1 VSSTPGL
8 IRRKHE
14 PTTFREQAGKP
25 SSPRLGFRVPPPPP
39 PPPLAASSAHPRSHP
54 LADLASLAS
63 FLDGKTDI
71 AVPPSHILGTQPL
84 EPSSPELTDSASPA
98 SSNGLDSTTT
108 NLAHA
113 RQQHARAMQQQAQHH
128 PDKRKNGTQ
137 GAGAIKDSRRTS
149 GGHHSHPTGEDG
161 EISRSESPEDDG
173 SRGAPGKGNKTK
185 TSEKRRAQNR
195 QAQRN
200 FRERKEKHL
209 KDLEER
215 VKLLEQQTNERD
227 AENAALKQL
236 LESLRS
242 ENDRLKVYE
251 SAFTFDYN
259 KDVDGSS
266 AMPQAATFNAA
277 PPSLPSTSAASSPA
291 SNLPSSVP
299 PADNLNASTSSFKFD
314 TSGILSS
321 SAGPGF
327 TLPSSTST
335 PPASNAIP
343 TTTAAQFDDFLSS
356 FVASPSPGASGSSIS
371 SLPTPPS
378 ATASGP
384 GSADLFTAYRDPLAS
399 LGMQPTSLS
408 TFNDFDNLFSSIP
421 PPPPAASSSLSP
433 EDPLIAQFINAS
445 PSPPSGI
452 AGTTFPSPGAAFFT
466 GNLAPKSPSALSP
479 SSADSQCSE
488 GLKARAAAAL
498 AAGGKFEFDLDNL
511 CSEMKA
517 KATCQEAAR
526 RALMSAMAEDAA
538 ASRQAYPQ
546 QL

>member
-1 VSSTPGL
+1 MDSWTQPDFLQNSGQDCASL
-8 IRRKHE
+8 
-14 PTTFREQAGKP
+14 P
-25 SSPRLGFRVPPPPP
+25 SPSLSL
-39 PPPLAASSAHPRSHP
+39 LAASSAHPRS
-54 LADLASLAS
+54 LAAPDLASLAS

-71 AVPPSHILGTQPL
+71 AVPPSHILGNQPQ

-98 SSNGLDSTTT
+98 SSNGLDLTTT
-108 NLAHA
+108 NLVQA
-113 RQQHARAMQQQAQHH
+113 RQQHARGMQQAQHH
-128 PDKRKNGTQ
+128 PDKRKNGTL

-266 AMPQAATFNAA
+266 AMPQAATFNP
-277 PPSLPSTSAASSPA
+277 PPSLPSTSASSPA
-291 SNLPSSVP
+291 SSLPSSVP
-299 PADNLNASTSSFKFD
+299 PVDDLNASTSSFKFD

-321 SAGPGF
+321 SAGPAF

-335 PPASNAIP
+335 PPATSAIP

-378 ATASGP
+378 ATASGS
-384 GSADLFTAYRDPLAS
+384 GSGDLFTEYRDPLAS

-421 PPPPAASSSLSP
+421 PPPAASSSLSP

-445 PSPPSGI
+445 PSPPSAI

-466 GNLAPKSPSALSP
+466 GNLAPKSTSSLSP
-479 SSADSQCSE
+479 SSDSQSPE
-488 GLKARAAAAL
+488 SLKARAAAAL
-498 AAGGKFEFDLDNL
+498 AAGGKFEFDLDGL

>member
-1 VSSTPGL
+1 MDSWTQPDFLQTSG
-8 IRRKHE
+8 
-14 PTTFREQAGKP
+14 Q
-25 SSPRLGFRVPPPPP
+25 
-39 PPPLAASSAHPRSHP
+39 
-54 LADLASLAS
+54 DYLASLAS
-63 FLDGKTDI
+63 FLDGKGDI
-71 AVPPSHILGTQPL
+71 SVPPSHILGPNNQQEL
-84 EPSSPELTDSASPA
+84 SSPELTDSASPA
-98 SSNGLDSTTT
+98 SSTGLDSTATA
-108 NLAHA
+108 NVMQSRQHN
-113 RQQHARAMQQQAQHH
+113 QQHSRTTQQAHPH

-137 GAGAIKDSRRTS
+137 GAGAIKDSRRVS

-161 EISRSESPEDDG
+161 EISRSESPEDDS
-173 SRGAPGKGNKTK
+173 SRGGSSKGNKTK

-266 AMPQAATFNAA
+266 AMPQAATFQP
-277 PPSLPSTSAASSPA
+277 PPSLPPTSAPSPA
-291 SNLPSSVP
+291 SSLGSSVSP
-299 PADNLNASTSSFKFD
+299 VDDLNASTTPFKFD

-321 SAGPGF
+321 SAAGPSL

-335 PPASNAIP
+335 PPAASTVP
-343 TTTAAQFDDFLSS
+343 TTTAQQFDDFLSS

-378 ATASGP
+378 ATASGS
-384 GSADLFTAYRDPLAS
+384 GDLFTAYRDPLAS
-399 LGMQPTSLS
+399 LGMPPTSLS

-421 PPPPAASSSLSP
+421 PPPGAAAASTISR
-433 EDPLIAQFINAS
+433 EEPLIAQFINAS
-445 PSPPSGI
+445 PSPPSNA
-452 AGTTFPSPGAAFFT
+452 AGATFPSPGAAFFT
-466 GNLAPKSPSALSP
+466 GNLAPKSPSSLDP
-479 SSADSQCSE
+479 SSDQCTE
-488 GLKARAAAAL
+488 GIKARMAAAVTP
-498 AAGGKFEFDLDNL
+498 GGKFEFDLDGL